1 MLRLRFL
8 LLPLVILL
16 PAAQAV
22 PWGWNTH
29 RFINRTGVR
38 HLPPVMASF
47 SADSASFAAHAHDAD
62 ARRVSGDTSFYAEG
76 PRHYLDIDDYP
87 GFRTLPRSL
96 DTLILLYGWERVKRN
111 GISPWAMTWMYDSLV
126 AQLRR
131 GDAPRVLQSASDL
144 GHYIGDI
151 CQPLHNTRNYNGQY
165 TGNNGIHSRYETTM
179 LSPSYY
185 LSALT
190 IQPLPAAYVPDRLA
204 AAFDEVLRS
213 QELVAAVLRADTY
226 ARQASGWN
234 GSGTAPAAYYHALWD
249 SSEGFTRE
257 RVQRASAMLG
267 ALWYSAWVDAGLIT
281 LTAEGDGPTMPGAW
295 SVEGSFPNPFNPSAM
310 IRFRLPEAAGVTI
323 TLYDVLGREVAQA
336 FSGDLQAGG
345 HTVPVDGHSLA
356 GGVYF
361 CRIRAIS
368 LTGQRGMDA
377 VHRMM
382 LVR

>member
-1 MLRLRFL
+1 
-8 LLPLVILL
+8 
-16 PAAQAV
+16 
-22 PWGWNTH
+22 
-29 RFINRTGVR
+29 
-38 HLPPVMASF
+38 MAPF
-47 SADSASFAAHAHDAD
+47 RADSAEFALHSVDAD

-87 GFRTLPRSL
+87 GFRNLPRNL

-111 GISPWAMTWMYDSLV
+111 GISPWAMTWMFDSLV

-131 GDAPRVLQSASDL
+131 GDAAQVLQSASDL

-151 CQPLHNTRNYNGQY
+151 CQPLHNTRNYDGQY

-190 IQPLPAAYVPDRLA
+190 IQPLPAAYVADRLA

-226 ARQASGWN
+226 ARQTSGWN
-234 GSGTAPAAYYHALWD
+234 GSGTAPAAYYHVLWD
-249 SSEGFTRE
+249 STETLTRE

-267 ALWYSAWVDAGLIT
+267 ALWYSAWVDAGLIP
-281 LTAEGDGPTMPGAW
+281 LTAEERGPMMPAAW
-295 SVEGSFPNPFNPSAM
+295 RVDGSFPNPFNPSAM
-310 IRFRLPEAAGVTI
+310 IRFRLPEAAQVTI
-323 TLYDVLGREVAQA
+323 TLHDVLGREVAHA
-336 FSGDLQAGG
+336 FTGELQSGG
-345 HTVPVDGHSLA
+345 HTLPVDGHALA

-361 CRIRAIS
+361 CRIRAFS
-368 LTGQRGMDA
+368 LAGPGGMDA
-377 VHRMM
+377 VHMMM
-382 LVR
+382 LLR